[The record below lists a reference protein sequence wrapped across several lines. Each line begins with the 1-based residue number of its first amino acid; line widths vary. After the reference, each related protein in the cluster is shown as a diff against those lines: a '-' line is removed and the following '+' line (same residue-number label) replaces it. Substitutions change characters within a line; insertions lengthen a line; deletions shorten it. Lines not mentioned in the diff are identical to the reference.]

1 MRLSLEWLLSCYLL
15 FMESKK
21 IKWIMV
27 LCGRFNVLIKKM
39 VNILTLVTKS
49 DLSMIPQENM
59 SALMEVVSTHKEIAG
74 VDVKL
79 LDSSNFM
86 PSKMDTI
93 QMILSSKS
101 KEDWFLI
108 NQKMKVFNNDIKIL
122 FIYKN
127 CVLKIFFSIIFY

>member
-1 MRLSLEWLLSCYLL
+1 
-15 FMESKK
+15 
-21 IKWIMV
+21 MV

-39 VNILTLVTKS
+39 VNYLTLVTKL
-49 DLSMIPQENM
+49 DLNTIPQENM
-59 SALMEVVSTHKEIAG
+59 SALMEVVSTHKEIVG
-74 VDVKL
+74 VDAKL

-108 NQKMKVFNNDIKIL
+108 NQKMKVFNNDSKIL

-127 CVLKIFFSIIFY
+127 CVFKIFFSIFFY